1 MSILDT
7 EFQYYPSNVYITKA
21 LGTIKLRDLLNSI
34 KTPKENIKEVFLKL
48 QKATEDGDVELKKKL
63 KSEKLY
69 YFTPSVKTNCK
80 GRTYDDIVE
89 YNELMVVEFDKV
101 EFAEDLKH
109 YLFDTLKSVVA
120 GFTSPSKTGCKFII
134 KIPKPKN
141 AEDYKAYFC
150 GLANYLDKIE
160 GFDTANF
167 NPLLPLFLSW
177 DPDILIRENPST
189 WTRRGDKI
197 NAFKPLSQG
206 EMPKVKIKPG
216 EREKEYIVN
225 KIKKMFSNIVDNGHG
240 QVRSYSLV
248 TGGYACA
255 GFMNS
260 YEAECLLEQCIED
273 TPYLRKDIKG
283 YKKTAMKFLQQGL
296 TSPIELTE
304 NEKNKFR

>member
-1 MSILDT
+1 MPILDT
-7 EFQYYPSNVYITKA
+7 EFQYYPSNVYVTKA

-34 KTPKENIKEVFLKL
+34 KAPKEKIEKVFLQI
-48 QKATEDGDVELKKKL
+48 QKATEAGDMELKAKL
-63 KSEKLY
+63 KSKKLF

-80 GRTYDDIVE
+80 GRTYDDVIE

-101 EFAEDLKH
+101 DFAEDLKH
-109 YLFDTLKSVVA
+109 YLFETLTSVVA
-120 GFTSPSKTGCKFII
+120 AFTSPSKTGCKFII
-134 KIPKPKN
+134 KIPKPKDVD
-141 AEDYKAYFC
+141 EYKAYFC

-189 WTRRGDKI
+189 WVRKGYKI
-197 NAFKPLSQG
+197 NAFKPNKQRASTNTS
-206 EMPKVKIKPG
+206 IKPG
-216 EREKEYIVN
+216 GREKEYIIN
-225 KIKKMFSNIVDNGHG
+225 KIKRMFSNINDNGHK
-240 QVRSYSLV
+240 QVISISLV
-248 TGGYACA
+248 TGGYSCS

-283 YKKTAMKFLQQGL
+283 YKKTAMRFLQQGL
-296 TSPIELTE
+296 TSPLDLTE
-304 NEKNKFR
+304 NEKRKFK